1 LTKSKLRK
9 IILARYYGFC
19 MGVKRAI
26 KIAEETGRTQ
36 NGPVNVVNEIVHN
49 DSVVRELADSGVG
62 TVSSVAEALGG
73 TIIISA
79 HGAPPSWFEEAEKK
93 GLKVIDATCPLVIRI
108 HRIIHKLVS
117 NGYQIIHY
125 GDIHHDETKGVVG
138 QAPLGRVTVVCSI
151 EELRALPVNGRK
163 FALTSQTTA
172 GVSDFER
179 VSEEAEKMFPGIEV
193 FNTICDATS
202 LRQAA
207 VMDLAPRVNLM
218 LVVGSESSA
227 NSKRLRSISEAIC
240 GRAFLIN
247 SADSLDESRL
257 EGVEKIG
264 LTAGAS
270 TPDFLAEE
278 VIGWL
283 IDYSGGRAEVIRPEK
298 DRRRKPHLK
307 PCRNGG

>member
-1 LTKSKLRK
+1 LTKSTLKK
-9 IILARYYGFC
+9 IMLAHHYGFC

-26 KIAEETGRTQ
+26 KIAEESGRTGI
-36 NGPVNVVNEIVHN
+36 GPVNVINEIVHN
-49 DSVVRELADSGVG
+49 DSVVRELADGGVD
-62 TVSSVAEALGG
+62 TVSSVAGAPGG

-79 HGAPPSWFEEAEKK
+79 HGAPPSWFEEAEKR

-108 HRIIHKLVS
+108 HKIIHELVS

-138 QAPLGRVTVVCSI
+138 QAPLGRVMVVCDI
-151 EELRALPVNGRK
+151 EELKVLPENGRK
-163 FALTSQTTA
+163 FALTSQTTV

-179 VSEEAEKMFPGIEV
+179 ISEEARKIFPGIEI

-202 LRQAA
+202 RRQGA
-207 VMDLAPRVNLM
+207 VMDLAPKVDLM

-240 GRAFLIN
+240 GRAVLIN

-257 EGVEKIG
+257 GGVEIIG

-270 TPDFLAEE
+270 TPDFLVED
-278 VIGWL
+278 VIKRL
-283 IDYSGGRAEVIRPEK
+283 INYSEGLAEVIRPEK
-298 DRRRKPHLK
+298 DRRRKPS
-307 PCRNGG
+307 